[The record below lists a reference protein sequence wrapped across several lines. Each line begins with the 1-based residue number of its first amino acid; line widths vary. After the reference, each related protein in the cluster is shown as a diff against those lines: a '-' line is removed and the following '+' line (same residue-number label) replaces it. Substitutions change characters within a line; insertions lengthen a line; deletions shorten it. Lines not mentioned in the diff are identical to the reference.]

1 MAKLVQKSGYI
12 SSGKA
17 CGYMKYIATREG
29 VEKLSGNGP
38 VTKGQRELI
47 QDLLRDFPNAVELFE
62 YEDYCKTPTL
72 GTASAFITMALDS
85 NLHEINSESGYMKYI
100 ATRPRV
106 QMRGTHGLFSSST
119 AVDLNDAMSE
129 LESHEGNV
137 WTIIYSLRREDA
149 ARLRY
154 DNADAWRSLLM
165 MHQTDLAEAMKIPAD
180 KFRWYAAFHDEGHH
194 PHIHMMVWSNDS
206 KQGFLTTDGI
216 AAMRSK
222 LTNTIFRDEMIQIY
236 EKKDVAYKKLS
247 NTAQDAMRELIRR
260 MEHQLCDS
268 PVIEENMRQLMQALE
283 TTTGK
288 KQYGYLKKPLKQL
301 VDAIVDELAKQPE
314 VAECY
319 EVWNQIRDELDGYYS
334 STPRERLPLS
344 QQKEFRKI
352 KNMVIREA
360 ENIRLGL
367 PTFEDETM
375 RDEPEPEETEHEDA
389 KNGHQSRNVYEQARR
404 YRAAKAVLQDVY
416 AMDED
421 HLEAVKELERLWS
434 EGYTVAAH
442 QLGKFYRDDLS
453 TLRDLKKAEQ
463 WFRSSAEAGNEFS
476 EYALGKLLLTQ
487 KRTEEAMKWLGS
499 AADHKNQFA
508 QYRLGKI
515 YLSGESVPK
524 DVKKALEYLSASA
537 AQGNQ
542 YAQYTLGKLYLLG
555 RDVGQDREKAKEWLT
570 RSAAQG
576 NEYAQFFLDRIDQFR
591 DPSLMLAAT
600 KLLYHMGRIFRD
612 NSAPP
617 HNPAGMRIDS
627 KRRKRLTEKRMAMG
641 HKADDHEEQVQY
653 QQTM

>member
-1 MAKLVQKSGYI
+1 
-12 SSGKA
+12 
-17 CGYMKYIATREG
+17 MKYIATREG

-47 QDLLRDFPNAVELFE
+47 QNLLRDFPDAVELFE
-62 YEDYCKTPTL
+62 YEDYSKTPTL
-72 GTASAFITMALDS
+72 GTASAFIMMTLDS

-100 ATRPRV
+100 ATRPHV
-106 QMRGTHGLFSSST
+106 QMQGTHGLFSSST
-119 AVDLNDAMSE
+119 AVNLNDAISE
-129 LESHEGNV
+129 LENHEGNV

-149 ARLRY
+149 ARLSY
-154 DNADAWRSLLM
+154 DNAEAWRTLLTRYE
-165 MHQTDLAEAMKIPAD
+165 TDIAEAMKISAD
-180 KFRWYAAFHDEGHH
+180 KLHWYAAFHDEGHH
-194 PHIHMMVWSNDS
+194 PHIHMMVWSDDP
-206 KQGFLTTDGI
+206 KQGYLTTDGI

-247 NTAQDAMRELIRR
+247 NTAQDAIRDLIRR
-260 MEHQLCDS
+260 MQNQLCDS
-268 PVIEENMRQLMQALE
+268 PAIEENMRQLVQALE

-288 KQYGYLKKPLKQL
+288 KQYGYLKKPLKQI
-301 VDAIVDELAKQPE
+301 VDTIVDELAKQRS

-319 EVWNQIRDELDGYYS
+319 EAWNQIRDELNGYYS

-352 KNMVIREA
+352 KNMVIQEA

-367 PTFEDETM
+367 PTFEDEKM
-375 RDEPEPEETEHEDA
+375 RDEPEPEETEQEEP
-389 KNGHQSRNVYEQARR
+389 KNAHQPHNVYEQARR

-421 HLEAVKELERLWS
+421 HLKAVKELEHLWS

-476 EYALGKLLLTQ
+476 EYALGKLLLAQ
-487 KRTEEAMKWLGS
+487 KRTEEAMRWLGK

-515 YLSGESVPK
+515 YLTGESVPK
-524 DVKKALEYLSASA
+524 DVKKALKYLSASA
-537 AQGNQ
+537 GQGNQ

-555 RDVGQDREKAKEWLT
+555 RDVKQDREEAKEWLT
-570 RSAAQG
+570 RAAAQG
-576 NEYAQFFLDRIDQFR
+576 NEYAQFFLDRFDQFR